1 MQDAAG
7 QVHAGNA
14 RWWLKEGDLESF
26 GLKKVKRKGERIKEV
41 PVRVNQQDVT
51 GEKFIVK

>member
-1 MQDAAG
+1 MVRLDELLVWQG
-7 QVHAGNA
+7 QN
-14 RWWLKEGDLESF
+14 LKEGDLEAF
-26 GLKKVKRKGERIKEV
+26 GLKKVKRKGERSKEV